1 MINIFGAEGK
11 ISNIDLFLEK
21 VNNFSKEKNII
32 VQSFDAEYI
41 YDKNH
46 LLSAYKHAKRA
57 FENKTNTCNTLDME
71 ILLYA
76 SGERQL
82 KIAIPKMGVKKGDSS
97 IVFVIEGGTEN
108 NLEKI
113 IDIFLKKL
121 DLKRNDNLLKG
132 DINTL
137 KNLGFKD
144 SEIKTVSKDKY
155 SDLVLEKVAMV
166 DIIK

>member
-1 MINIFGAEGK
+1 MIKIFGAEGK
-11 ISNIDLFLEK
+11 ISDIDSFLAIINE
-21 VNNFSKEKNII
+21 FSKKNNVSI
-32 VQSFDAEYI
+32 QSFDAELI
-41 YDKNH
+41 YDKSH
-46 LLSAYKHAKRA
+46 LMSAYKHAKRA
-57 FENKTNTCNTLDME
+57 FRNNTNSCNSLEME

-82 KIAIPKMGVKKGDSS
+82 KIAIPKIGVKKGKTK
-97 IVFVIEGGTEN
+97 IVFIMVNEKDKIDKLVDPF
-108 NLEKI
+108 LEL
-113 IDIFLKKL
+113 F

-137 KNLGFKD
+137 KKLGFKD
-144 SEIKTVSKDKY
+144 SQIKTVSKDKY